1 MRWVRWLIVGAL
13 GPASCA
19 HQPSSDWVQST
30 PPGKSDAPGA
40 PAAIVTPAQSAP
52 GRIASVNSTARHV
65 VITYP
70 VGLPL
75 PAIERHL
82 NIYRAGLK
90 VAEVKVSRER
100 MDVNLIADILA
111 GECQVGDE
119 VRDN

>member
-1 MRWVRWLIVGAL
+1 MRWVRLLVVGASGL
-13 GPASCA
+13 ASCA
-19 HQPSSDWVQST
+19 HQPSGDWVQST
-30 PPGKSDAPGA
+30 PPGKGDAPKS
-40 PAAIVTPAQSAP
+40 PAAIVTPAQTET
-52 GRIASVNSTARHV
+52 GRIASVNATARHV
-65 VITYP
+65 VITCP

-75 PAIERHL
+75 PAVERHL
-82 NIYRAGLK
+82 NVYRAGLK